1 MPDTAQAMTGTDD
14 PINGDVAALRCDRAL
29 ADLRKGRWVLIEGPQ
44 GAILV
49 AAVDVDGLAPP
60 VDGARAI
67 AITSEKAADLG
78 FATPGCQGPLVLTPP
93 SNGTVAPRLL
103 AAAEALVA
111 GGRRGIAEDW
121 DRAEAGPEV
130 AAALELLRRNR
141 RMPAVLVRP
150 VDHPSTADAVD
161 RGGLLSL
168 DVRDVA
174 RLAQAR
180 ARAIRRAGDARV
192 PLLDSVDARFV
203 VYRETVDDVEHVAI
217 VLGQPDPEGEVLVR
231 MHSACLTGDL
241 FGSLRCDC
249 GEQLRAAVAAIAEV
263 GGGVLLYLAQE
274 GRGIGLAN
282 KMRAYSLQDTG
293 LDTLDADRCLG
304 FGDDERQWEVA
315 AAVLRDLGL
324 KRVRLMTN
332 NPDKIAA
339 LERHGV
345 AVAERQALQ
354 ARIHEHNERYMRAK
368 AERAGHLLD
377 GIDGG
382 AG

>member
-1 MPDTAQAMTGTDD
+1 MPDIAQAMTGTDD

-29 ADLRKGRWVLIEGPQ
+29 ADLRKGRWVLMEGPR
-44 GAILV
+44 GAALV
-49 AAVDVDGLAPP
+49 AAVDVDGEAPP
-60 VDGARAI
+60 VDGARAV
-67 AITSEKAADLG
+67 AISSEKAADLG
-78 FATPGCQGPLVLTPP
+78 FAAPEGPLVLTPP
-93 SNGTVAPRLL
+93 ANGHGGPGLL
-103 AAAEALVA
+103 AAAAVALVA
-111 GGRRGIAEDW
+111 GQRRGIAEDW
-121 DRAEAGPEV
+121 DRAAAGPEV
-130 AAALELLRRNR
+130 AAALELLRRNQ

-150 VDHPSTADAVD
+150 VDRAAAADAVD
-161 RGGLLSL
+161 RGALLSL
-168 DVRDVA
+168 DVTDVA
-174 RLAQAR
+174 RLAEAR
-180 ARAIRRAGDARV
+180 ARSIRRAGDARV

-203 VYRETVDDVEHVAI
+203 VYREAVDDVEHVAI
-217 VLGQPDPEGEVLVR
+217 VLGRPDPEGDVLVR

-249 GEQLRAAVAAIAEV
+249 GEQLRAAVAAIAEI
-263 GGGVLLYLAQE
+263 GGGILLYLAQE
-274 GRGIGLAN
+274 GRGIGLTN

-339 LERHGV
+339 LERHGI
-345 AVAERQALQ
+345 AVTERQALQ
-354 ARIHEHNERYMRAK
+354 GRIHEHNERYMRAK

-377 GIDGG
+377 GIDGS